1 MIRSPVSLSSD
12 HTFHMH
18 PFYVTV
24 WMELIC
30 ALRLSREPQWAL
42 FTVKLWPGRVFIA
55 NHQTVIIN
63 ISWLHAIF
71 PSKIKA
77 NKLITWKDGKGLL
90 NRLKF
95 RRVKRQI
102 KKIWNNDFSLL
113 FVWLNFLVKLELI
126 FFSKPFIPSIRCIH
140 ITDIFYFSCL
150 SLHIWQ
156 WVMFLA
162 AIIWDKSL
170 MLWDTAMPMT
180 SFTETS
186 SPTAC
191 CLRARRTPPPSNSEG
206 SVWPLRSLRAVWFL
220 EVCLN
225 LLG

>member
-1 MIRSPVSLSSD
+1 MLQYGWSWSVLWDCQESLNGLCLQWSCGQVEYSLLITKRWLS
-12 HTFHMH
+12 TFPDYMQ
-18 PFYVTV
+18 FSLQRLK
-24 WMELIC
+24 LIS
-30 ALRLSREPQWAL
+30 LLHERM
-42 FTVKLWPGRVFIA
+42 GRVF
-55 NHQTVIIN
+55 
-63 ISWLHAIF
+63 
-71 PSKIKA
+71 
-77 NKLITWKDGKGLL
+77 LIGWSLGEW
-90 NRLKF
+90 
-95 RRVKRQI
+95 KRQI
-102 KKIWNNDFSLL
+102 KKIWNNDFSPVICMIKLL
-113 FVWLNFLVKLELI
+113 SKARINF
-126 FFSKPFIPSIRCIH
+126 FFQNLSFHRLDVFTLQTFFI
-140 ITDIFYFSCL
+140 YFSCL

-162 AIIWDKSL
+162 AIIWDKSW

>member
-1 MIRSPVSLSSD
+1 MYDSECFCHLSVIKTTLPFVTDWNSHANCQWIQNLNYLSVIRSPVSLSSD

-55 NHQTVIIN
+55 NHQTLIIN

-102 KKIWNNDFSLL
+102 KKIWNNDFSPVICMIKLL
-113 FVWLNFLVKLELI
+113 SKARINF
-126 FFSKPFIPSIRCIH
+126 FFQN
-140 ITDIFYFSCL
+140 L
-150 SLHIWQ
+150 SFHRLD
-156 WVMFLA
+156 V
-162 AIIWDKSL
+162 
-170 MLWDTAMPMT
+170 
-180 SFTETS
+180 FT
-186 SPTAC
+186 
-191 CLRARRTPPPSNSEG
+191 
-206 SVWPLRSLRAVWFL
+206 
-220 EVCLN
+220 
-225 LLG
+225 

>member
-1 MIRSPVSLSSD
+1 MYDSECLCHLSVIKSTLPFVTVGTLTVMPIVSEYNQHLNYFSVIRSPVSLSSD

-55 NHQTVIIN
+55 NHQTLIIN

-102 KKIWNNDFSLL
+102 KKIWNNDFSPVICMIKLL
-113 FVWLNFLVKLELI
+113 SKARINF
-126 FFSKPFIPSIRCIH
+126 FFQN
-140 ITDIFYFSCL
+140 L
-150 SLHIWQ
+150 SFHRLD
-156 WVMFLA
+156 V
-162 AIIWDKSL
+162 
-170 MLWDTAMPMT
+170 
-180 SFTETS
+180 FT
-186 SPTAC
+186 
-191 CLRARRTPPPSNSEG
+191 
-206 SVWPLRSLRAVWFL
+206 
-220 EVCLN
+220 
-225 LLG
+225 